1 MAIMKNAWILKKQV
15 ASLSQ
20 GIGNTL
26 ILTPKSTL
34 TSSLNNAA
42 FFATKSNNDLVLPK
56 KPLTPFF
63 LFKEE
68 KIKQVKRENPNMKM
82 MEQVTIV
89 ANMWKDLAED
99 KKDIYKNL
107 YAGAKDVYDKK
118 IVDIQKDPKLSLQ
131 YAHIKEQKKEVYA
144 KKAYDKALK
153 QRRNL
158 MKELGRP
165 KRTAASA
172 FSLFCKDNF
181 KSFHKDGTPVPTTM
195 KIVAEKWNSLSDAE
209 KEPFIERYQKA
220 KEADDAKILA
230 WKEKV
235 TEENEEDIAK
245 LNAKVSM
252 KRQLKNRQKGEEEDD
267 TK

>member
-144 KKAYDKALK
+144 KKAYNKALK
-153 QRRNL
+153 ERKTL
-158 MKELGRP
+158 MQELGRP
-165 KRTAASA
+165 KRTATSA
-172 FSLFCKDNF
+172 YGVFCKENF
-181 KSFHKDGTPVPTTM
+181 KSFHKDGTPVQTTM
-195 KIVAEKWNSLSDAE
+195 KIVAAKWNSLSDAE
-209 KEPFIERYQKA
+209 KEPIMERYQKA
-220 KEADDAKILA
+220 KEADDAAILA

-235 TEENEEDIAK
+235 MEENEDDIAK
-245 LNAKVSM
+245 LNAKVSR
-252 KRQLKNRQKGEEEDD
+252 KRQLKKRSKGEEEDD